1 MKLPKVAL
9 TATLGLGLA
18 AAGMSIASASPST
31 GAPSGAADRG
41 YLAAYTPGDGGK
53 DVSKLDADSFSDA
66 VLKSALA
73 KKAKAKDLSST
84 VTITYDA
91 SRAGSFRSQIKRS
104 ASIWNAAVHNVKLKE
119 GKNADLTY
127 EEGDDPRGSH
137 ADRLRGHY
145 VFIDHKQSRQ
155 FDSTRIVAHET
166 GHILGLPDHYEGPCS
181 ELMSGGG
188 PGPSCHNAKPNRAE
202 ARQVDQEF
210 ADAWGDYKRG
220 LAR

>member
-1 MKLPKVAL
+1 MKFPKVAL
-9 TATLGLGLA
+9 TATLGIGLA

-41 YLAAYTPGDGGK
+41 YLAAYTPGDG
-53 DVSKLDADSFSDA
+53 DKLDADSFREA

-73 KKAKAKDLSST
+73 KKAKSNDLSST

-91 SRAGSFRSQIKRS
+91 SRAGSFRSQIRRS
-104 ASIWNAAVHNVKLKE
+104 AGIWNAAVHNVKLKE

-127 EEGDDPRGSH
+127 EEGDDPDGSH
-137 ADRLRGHY
+137 ANPQGGGRGD
-145 VFIDHKQSRQ
+145 VFIDHKQSKEY
-155 FDSTRIVAHET
+155 DSVRIVAHET

-210 ADAWGDYKRG
+210 ANAWGDYERG